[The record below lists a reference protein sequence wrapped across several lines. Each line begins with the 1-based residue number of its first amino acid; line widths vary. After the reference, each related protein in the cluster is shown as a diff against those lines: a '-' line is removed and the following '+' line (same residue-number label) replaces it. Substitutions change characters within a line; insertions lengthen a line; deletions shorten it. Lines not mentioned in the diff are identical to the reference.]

1 MGSASRGALTSSTKA
16 LAALGADVD
25 LATAEDLFRA
35 VRLIGESGQLRAVLS
50 DPTVDAEAKSTLVSR
65 VFSGQ
70 LAGSA
75 VSLLE
80 TIAGQHWSSQD
91 DLLEG
96 IEEIGI
102 RAIAFSAPQGVA
114 IEEELFAFGAAVSS
128 DDQLELALANKLGQ
142 PERKVSLLDA
152 LLVGK
157 AAEGTRAIVRQ
168 LVLQP
173 RGRRLRVALQ
183 ESAAIVADEAGQ
195 AIATVT
201 AAAPLGDDQLRRLS
215 QALSAQH
222 GRKITV
228 NVVVDPVV
236 IGGLRV
242 QIGDDVIDGTIASR
256 LNDVRLKLAG

>member
-1 MGSASRGALTSSTKA
+1 MGSASRGALAWSKKA
-16 LAALGADVD
+16 LAALGTGAD

-35 VRLIGESGQLRAVLS
+35 ARLIGESGQLRAVLG
-50 DPTVDAEAKSTLVSR
+50 DPTADVDAKSALVSR

-70 LAGSA
+70 VSENA

-80 TIAGQHWSSQD
+80 TIAGRHWSSQD

-102 RAIAFSAPQGVA
+102 RAIARTAPEGVS
-114 IEEELFAFGAAVSS
+114 IEEELFAFGGAVSS
-128 DDQLELALANKLGQ
+128 NDELELALANKLGR

-152 LLVGK
+152 LLSGK
-157 AAEGTRAIVRQ
+157 AADGTLAIVRQ

-173 RGRRLRVALQ
+173 RGRRLRVAL
-183 ESAAIVADEAGQ
+183 EDAAAIVADEAGQ

-201 AAAPLGDDQLRRLS
+201 AAAPIGDDQLGRLS
-215 QALSAQH
+215 QVLSDQY

-228 NVVVDPVV
+228 NVVVDPAVL
-236 IGGLRV
+236 GGLRV
-242 QIGDDVIDGTIASR
+242 QIGDEVIDGTIATR

>member
-1 MGSASRGALTSSTKA
+1 MGSASRGALASSKKA
-16 LAALGADVD
+16 LAGLGGSAD
-25 LATAEDLFRA
+25 LGTAEDLFRA
-35 VRLIGESGQLRAVLS
+35 DRLIGDSGQLRAVLA
-50 DPTVDAEAKSTLVSR
+50 DPTADAGAKSTLVSR

-70 LAGSA
+70 LSEAA

-80 TIAGQHWSSQD
+80 TIARQHWSSQD

-102 RAIAFSAPQGVA
+102 RAVARTAPEGVS
-114 IEEELFAFGAAVSS
+114 IEEELFAFGGAVSS
-128 DDQLELALANKLGQ
+128 NDELELALADKRGR

-157 AAEGTRAIVRQ
+157 AADGTLAIVRQ

-173 RGRRLRVALQ
+173 RGRRLRVAL
-183 ESAAIVADEAGQ
+183 ENAAAVVADEAGQ

-201 AAAPLGDDQLRRLS
+201 AAAPIGEDQLRRLG
-215 QALSAQH
+215 AVLSDQY
-222 GRKITV
+222 GRRITV
-228 NVVVDPVV
+228 NVVVDPAV

-242 QIGDDVIDGTIASR
+242 QIGDDVIDGTIATR